1 MSDGLTERMELRL
14 SKKQYRR
21 ISRES
26 KKQTKETG
34 MNISKA
40 SIIRDAI
47 NNLFELWAEMDGKE

>member
-21 ISRES
+21 ITRES

-34 MNISKA
+34 RNISKA

-47 NNLFELWAEMDGKE
+47 NNLFELWAEMEWKE